1 MIKQK
6 QMNYLKFL
14 YASFITPNREIAEIF
29 EDFGLIEY
37 KHMMWAMN
45 DMVKNGVEFD
55 MDIDSL
61 RDLKSENVNELIQ
74 KLISQIEQSL
84 KNTNT
89 KGIEENTLRRF
100 KNDEE
105 YMLDVLKSLDDDSKI
120 TAFDEH
126 KTLKNIPITPEQAEA
141 FNFFLI
147 GETYK
152 EYELITIYSYL
163 KAHIQD
169 NVEAVNCFTDLISDS
184 IYHLKRFAKFAAELG
199 TLTFV
204 RSVEKEKYQN
214 VEISEFLKENIEEEI
229 GAEKE
234 CLILAEKI
242 GNDELSKFLL
252 FISRQEV
259 YHAELLERALKH
271 LKDS

>member
-1 MIKQK
+1 MIKTK
-6 QMNYLKFL
+6 QMNYLSLL
-14 YASFITPNREIAEIF
+14 YASFIHPNREIAEIY

-61 RDLKSENVNELIQ
+61 KDLKVTSTKELRE
-74 KLISQIEQSL
+74 KLIARIEKSL
-84 KNTNT
+84 KCENI
-89 KGIEENTLRRF
+89 KGIEETTLARF

-105 YMLDVLKSLDDDSKI
+105 YLLSLLKNMDDNEKI

-126 KTLKNIPITPEQAEA
+126 KTLKNIKISPKQAET

-147 GETYK
+147 GETFK

-163 KAHIQD
+163 KAHITN
-169 NVEAVNCFTDLISDS
+169 NVEAVNCFADLASDS
-184 IYHLKRFAKFAAELG
+184 IYHLKRFAKYAAELG
-199 TLTFV
+199 TLNFV
-204 RSVEKEKYQN
+204 RSIDKEKYKN
-214 VEISEFLKENIEEEI
+214 IEIIRFLKENIEEEQD
-229 GAEKE
+229 AEKE
-234 CLILAEKI
+234 CLVLAEKI
-242 GNDELSKFLL
+242 GNEDLSNFLL

-259 YHAELLERALKH
+259 YHAELLNRALSH
-271 LKDS
+271 LKK

>member
-1 MIKQK
+1 MVKQK

-14 YASFITPNREIAEIF
+14 YASFMTPNREVAEIF

-45 DMVKNGVEFD
+45 DMVKNGIEFD

-61 RDLKSENVNELIQ
+61 RDLKSENVNELTQ
-74 KLISQIEQSL
+74 KLISQIETSL
-84 KNTNT
+84 QNQNT
-89 KGIEENTLRRF
+89 KGIEEATLKRF
-100 KNDEE
+100 KSDEE
-105 YMLDVLKSLDDDSKI
+105 YMLSVLKKINDNSKI

-126 KTLKNIPITPEQAEA
+126 KTLKNIPITPEQADA
-141 FNFFLI
+141 FNFFLV
-147 GETYK
+147 GETFK

-163 KAHIQD
+163 KAHSNNIK
-169 NVEAVNCFTDLISDS
+169 AVNCFADLASDS

-199 TLTFV
+199 TLSFV
-204 RSVEKEKYQN
+204 RSIDKEKYQN
-214 VEISEFLKENIEEEI
+214 IGIVNFLKENIEEEI
-229 GAEKE
+229 DAEKE

-242 GNDELSKFLL
+242 GNEELSNFLL

-259 YHAELLERALKH
+259 YHAELLKRALNEV
-271 LKDS
+271 KD

>member
-1 MIKQK
+1 MVKQK

-14 YASFITPNREIAEIF
+14 YASFMTPNREIAEIF

-45 DMVKNGVEFD
+45 DMVKNKVEFD

-61 RDLKSENVNELIQ
+61 RDFKSETTNEVIS
-74 KLISQIEQSL
+74 KLITQIENSIQNS
-84 KNTNT
+84 NTNGVDET
-89 KGIEENTLRRF
+89 TLKRF
-100 KNDEE
+100 KSDED
-105 YMLDVLKSLDDDSKI
+105 YMLSVLKTLNDDTKI

-126 KTLKNIPITPEQAEA
+126 KTLKNVEITPAQADA
-141 FNFFLI
+141 FNFFLV
-147 GETYK
+147 GETFK

-163 KAHIQD
+163 KAHIND
-169 NVEAVNCFTDLISDS
+169 NVEAVNCFADLSSDS
-184 IYHLKRFAKFAAELG
+184 IYHLKRFAKYAAELG
-199 TLTFV
+199 TLSFV
-204 RSVEKEKYQN
+204 RSIDKDKYQN
-214 VEISEFLKENIEEEI
+214 VEIVQFLKENIEEEI

-242 GNDELSKFLL
+242 GNDDLSNFLL

-259 YHAELLERALKH
+259 YHAELLERALSH
-271 LKDS
+271 LKK

>member
-1 MIKQK
+1 MVKQK

-14 YASFITPNREIAEIF
+14 YASFMTPNREIAEIF

-37 KHMMWAMN
+37 KHMMWAMS
-45 DMVKNGVEFD
+45 DKVKNNVKFD
-55 MDIDSL
+55 MDIDSI
-61 RDLKSENVNELIQ
+61 RNIKSENTNDLIQ
-74 KLISQIEQSL
+74 KLILQIEASL
-84 KNTNT
+84 ENNNID
-89 KGIEENTLRRF
+89 GIEETTLKRF

-105 YMLDVLKSLDDDSKI
+105 YMLNILKSLKDNTKI

-126 KTLKNIPITPEQAEA
+126 KTLKDIEITPSQADS

-147 GETYK
+147 GETFK

-163 KAHIQD
+163 KAHIND
-169 NVEAVNCFTDLISDS
+169 NVEAVNCFSDLASDS
-184 IYHLKRFAKFAAELG
+184 IYHLKRFAKYAAELG
-199 TLTFV
+199 TLSFV
-204 RSVEKEKYQN
+204 RSVDKEKYQN
-214 VEISEFLKENIEEEI
+214 VNMVDFLKENIEEEI

-242 GNDELSKFLL
+242 GNDDLSNFLL

-259 YHAELLERALKH
+259 YHAELLQRALSH
-271 LKDS
+271 LK

>member
-1 MIKQK
+1 MVKQK

-14 YASFITPNREIAEIF
+14 YASFMTTNREIAEIF

-61 RDLKSENVNELIQ
+61 RDLKSDNTNELIA
-74 KLISQIEQSL
+74 KLITQIENSL
-84 KNTNT
+84 ENKNTN
-89 KGIEENTLRRF
+89 GVDEETLKRF
-100 KNDEE
+100 KSDEE
-105 YMLDVLKSLDDDSKI
+105 YMLSVLKTLNDDTKI

-126 KTLKNIPITPEQAEA
+126 KTLKNIEITPKQADA

-147 GETYK
+147 GETFK

-163 KAHIQD
+163 KAHIND
-169 NVEAVNCFTDLISDS
+169 NVEAVNCFADLASDS
-184 IYHLKRFAKFAAELG
+184 IYHLKRFAKYAAELG
-199 TLTFV
+199 TLSFV
-204 RSVEKEKYQN
+204 RSIDKEKYIN
-214 VEISEFLKENIEEEI
+214 VEIVKFLKENIEEEI

-234 CLILAEKI
+234 CLILAEQI
-242 GNDELSKFLL
+242 GNEDLSNFLL

-259 YHAELLERALKH
+259 YHAELLDRALSH
-271 LKDS
+271 LKK

>member
-1 MIKQK
+1 MVKQK

-14 YASFITPNREIAEIF
+14 YASFMHPNREIAEIY
-29 EDFGLIEY
+29 EDFGLIQY

-61 RDLKSENVNELIQ
+61 RDLKSVSTNELNK
-74 KLISQIEQSL
+74 KLISQIENSL
-84 KNTNT
+84 QNINQD
-89 KGIEENTLRRF
+89 GIETTTLARF

-105 YMLDVLKSLDDDSKI
+105 YMLNILNSLKNDEII

-126 KTLKNIPITPEQAEA
+126 KTLKNIEITPKQADA

-147 GETYK
+147 GETFK

-163 KAHIQD
+163 KSHSSNI
-169 NVEAVNCFTDLISDS
+169 EAVNCFADLSSDS
-184 IYHLKRFAKFAAELG
+184 IYHLKRFAKYAVELG

-204 RSVEKEKYQN
+204 RSIDKEKYQN
-214 VEISEFLKENIEEEI
+214 VSIVNFLKDNIEEEI

-234 CLILAEKI
+234 CLILAEEI
-242 GNDELSKFLL
+242 GNEELANFLL
-252 FISRQEV
+252 FISKQEV
-259 YHAELLERALKH
+259 YHAELLERALKVI
-271 LKDS
+271 K

>member
-1 MIKQK
+1 MVKQK

-14 YASFITPNREIAEIF
+14 YASFMTPNREIAEIF

-45 DMVKNGVEFD
+45 DMVRNKVEFD

-61 RDLKSENVNELIQ
+61 RDLKSENVNELVQ
-74 KLISQIEQSL
+74 KLILQIKNSL
-84 KNTNT
+84 NHQNTN
-89 KGIEENTLRRF
+89 GIDEATLKRF
-100 KNDEE
+100 KSDEE
-105 YMLDVLKSLDDDSKI
+105 YMLSVLKNINDDTKI

-126 KTLKNIPITPEQAEA
+126 KTLKDVEITPEQADA
-141 FNFFLI
+141 FNFFLV
-147 GETYK
+147 GETFK

-163 KAHIQD
+163 KVHIND
-169 NVEAVNCFTDLISDS
+169 NVEAVNCFADLASDS
-184 IYHLKRFAKFAAELG
+184 IYHLKRFAKYAAELG
-199 TLTFV
+199 TLSFV
-204 RSVEKEKYQN
+204 RSIDKEKYKN
-214 VEISEFLKENIEEEI
+214 VEIVKFLKENIEEEI

-242 GNDELSKFLL
+242 GNEDLSNFLL

-259 YHAELLERALKH
+259 YHAELLNRALSH
-271 LKDS
+271 LKK

>member
-1 MIKQK
+1 MVKQK

-14 YASFITPNREIAEIF
+14 YASFMHPNREVAEVL

-45 DMVKNGVEFD
+45 DLVKANKKFD

-61 RDLKSENVNELIQ
+61 KDLQVESTKELYKI
-74 KLISQIEQSL
+74 LINQLETSL
-84 KNTNT
+84 NANTNGLT
-89 KGIEENTLRRF
+89 DATINRF
-100 KNDEE
+100 KSDEE
-105 YMLDVLKSLDDDSKI
+105 YMISVLKTFNDDTKI

-126 KTLKNIPITPEQAEA
+126 KTLKNIEITPEQANA
-141 FNFFLI
+141 FNFFLM
-147 GETYK
+147 GETFK

-163 KAHIQD
+163 KVYSDQKDAI
-169 NVEAVNCFTDLISDS
+169 NCFSDLASDS
-184 IYHLKRFAKFAAELG
+184 IYHLKRFAKYAAELG

-204 RSVEKEKYQN
+204 RSIDKEKYQD
-214 VEISEFLKENIEEEI
+214 VSVTKFLKENIEEEI
-229 GAEKE
+229 DAEKE

-242 GNDELSKFLL
+242 GNEELSNFLL

-259 YHAELLERALKH
+259 YHAELLDRALKTI
-271 LKDS
+271 K

>member
-6 QMNYLKFL
+6 QMNYLRFL
-14 YASFITPNREIAEIF
+14 YASFMTPNREIAEIF

-45 DMVKNGVEFD
+45 DMVNNGVEFD
-55 MDIDSL
+55 MDIDNI
-61 RDLKSENVNELIQ
+61 DLKVTNTGELIS
-74 KLISQIEQSL
+74 KLKDTLNQSL
-84 KNTNT
+84 NNTNT
-89 KGIEENTLRRF
+89 KGIDHETLQRF
-100 KNDEE
+100 KSDEE
-105 YMLDVLKSLDDDSKI
+105 YMLNTLNTLNDNTKI

-126 KTLKNIPITPEQAEA
+126 KTLENISLTPQQADA

-147 GETYK
+147 GETFK

-163 KAHIQD
+163 KAHINN
-169 NVEAVNCFTDLISDS
+169 NVEAVNCFSDLASDS

-199 TLTFV
+199 TLSFV
-204 RSVEKEKYQN
+204 RSVDKSKYQN
-214 VEISEFLKENIEEEI
+214 VEIVKFLKENIEEEI

-234 CLILAEKI
+234 CLVLAQKI
-242 GNDELSKFLL
+242 GNKELSDFLL

-259 YHAELLERALKH
+259 YHAKLLQKALQH
-271 LKDS
+271 LK

>member
-1 MIKQK
+1 MVKQK

-14 YASFITPNREIAEIF
+14 YASFMVENREIAEIF

-37 KHMMWAMN
+37 KHMMWAMS

-61 RDLKSENVNELIQ
+61 RDLKSTNLNQLIE
-74 KLISQIEQSL
+74 KLTIQIENSL
-84 KNTNT
+84 KNSN
-89 KGIEENTLRRF
+89 KNGIDETTLKRF
-100 KNDEE
+100 ENDEK
-105 YMLDVLKSLDDDSKI
+105 YMLQVLKNLNDNSEIK
-120 TAFDEH
+120 AFNGE
-126 KTLKNIPITPEQAEA
+126 KKLKNIEITPEQADA
-141 FNFFLI
+141 FDFFLM
-147 GETYK
+147 GETFK

-163 KAHIQD
+163 KVHIQD

-184 IYHLKRFAKFAAELG
+184 IYHLKRFAKYASELG
-199 TLTFV
+199 TLSFV

-214 VEISEFLKENIEEEI
+214 VEIVEFLKENIEEEI

-242 GNDELSKFLL
+242 GNDELAEFLL

-259 YHAELLERALKH
+259 YHVELLERALSH
-271 LKDS
+271 LKK

>member
-1 MIKQK
+1 MVKQK

-14 YASFITPNREIAEIF
+14 YASFMIEDRKIAEIY

-37 KHMMWAMN
+37 KHMMWAMM
-45 DMVKNGVEFD
+45 DMVKNNVSFD

-61 RDLKSENVNELIQ
+61 RDFKSSTINELNQ
-74 KLISQIEQSL
+74 KLISQIESSL
-84 KNTNT
+84 NNTNT
-89 KGIEENTLRRF
+89 NGLTEETIKRF

-105 YMLDVLKSLDDDSKI
+105 YMLSVLKTINSNDKI

-126 KTLKNIPITPEQAEA
+126 KTLKNIELTPQQADA
-141 FNFFLI
+141 FNFFLV
-147 GETYK
+147 GETFK

-163 KAHIQD
+163 KAHSSNID
-169 NVEAVNCFTDLISDS
+169 AVNCFTDLISDS

-199 TLTFV
+199 TLSFV
-204 RSVEKEKYQN
+204 RSVDKEKYQN
-214 VEISEFLKENIEEEI
+214 VEILDFLKDNIEEEI

-242 GNDELSKFLL
+242 GNKELSDFLL

-259 YHAELLERALKH
+259 YHAELLQRALKTI
-271 LKDS
+271 KS

>member
-1 MIKQK
+1 MVKTK
-6 QMNYLKFL
+6 QMNYLSLL
-14 YASFITPNREIAEIF
+14 YASFMHPNREIAEIY

-45 DMVKNGVEFD
+45 DMVKNDVEFD

-61 RDLKSENVNELIQ
+61 RDLKVTSTKELREKI
-74 KLISQIEQSL
+74 IAR
-84 KNTNT
+84 
-89 KGIEENTLRRF
+89 IEESIECKNSNGIDAPTIARF

-105 YMLDVLKSLDDDSKI
+105 YLLNVLKTMNDDEKI

-126 KTLKNIPITPEQAEA
+126 KTLKNVEITPEQADA

-147 GETYK
+147 GETFK

-163 KAHIQD
+163 KAHIND
-169 NVEAVNCFTDLISDS
+169 NIEAVNCFADLASDS
-184 IYHLKRFAKFAAELG
+184 IYHLKRFAKYSAELG
-199 TLTFV
+199 TLNFV
-204 RSVEKEKYQN
+204 RSIDKEKYKN
-214 VEISEFLKENIEEEI
+214 IEIIRFLKENIEEEI

-234 CLILAEKI
+234 CLVLAEKI
-242 GNDELSKFLL
+242 GNDDLSNFLL

-259 YHAELLERALKH
+259 YHAELLSRALSH
-271 LKDS
+271 LKK

>member
-14 YASFITPNREIAEIF
+14 YASFMIPNREIAEIF

-37 KHMMWAMN
+37 KHMMWAMT
-45 DMVKNGVEFD
+45 DMVRNGVEFD

-61 RDLKSENVNELIQ
+61 RDLKASNTNELIQ
-74 KLISQIEQSL
+74 KLIAQIENSL
-84 KNTNT
+84 NNQNTN
-89 KGIEENTLRRF
+89 GIEENTLKRF
-100 KNDEE
+100 KSDEE
-105 YMLDVLKSLDDDSKI
+105 YMLSVLKTLNDDSPI

-126 KTLKNIPITPEQAEA
+126 KTLKNIPITPEQADA
-141 FNFFLI
+141 FNFFLV
-147 GETYK
+147 GETFK

-169 NVEAVNCFTDLISDS
+169 NVEAVNCFADLASDS

-214 VEISEFLKENIEEEI
+214 VEIVKFLKENIEEEI

-234 CLILAEKI
+234 CLVLAEKI
-242 GNDELSKFLL
+242 GNDELSNFLL

-259 YHAELLERALKH
+259 YHAELLERALSH
-271 LKDS
+271 LKK

>member
-1 MIKQK
+1 MVKQK

-14 YASFITPNREIAEIF
+14 YASFMTTNREIAEIF
-29 EDFGLIEY
+29 EDFGLLEY

-61 RDLKSENVNELIQ
+61 RSFKSETTNELIQ
-74 KLISQIEQSL
+74 KLISQIEESL
-84 KNTNT
+84 NNENKN
-89 KGIEENTLRRF
+89 GVDEETLKRF
-100 KNDEE
+100 KSDED
-105 YMLDVLKSLDDDSKI
+105 YMLSVLKTLNDDSKI

-126 KTLKNIPITPEQAEA
+126 KTLKNIEITPKQADA

-147 GETYK
+147 GETFK

-163 KAHIQD
+163 KAHID
-169 NVEAVNCFTDLISDS
+169 NNVEAVNCFADLASDS
-184 IYHLKRFAKFAAELG
+184 IYHLKRFAKYAAELG
-199 TLTFV
+199 TLSFV
-204 RSVEKEKYQN
+204 RSIDKEKYKN
-214 VEISEFLKENIEEEI
+214 VEIVKFLKENIEEEI

-234 CLILAEKI
+234 CLILAEQI
-242 GNDELSKFLL
+242 GNDDLSNFLL

-259 YHAELLERALKH
+259 YHAELLDRALSH
-271 LKDS
+271 LKK